1 MCLPKQDMKSERI
14 ADLGLLIAS
23 VIWGTT
29 FFVVKNVVQFIDPVN
44 LCAYRFLIAALIIA
58 VILIIKREKLF
69 SDLNKG
75 IILGIVLT
83 IIYITQTI
91 GLVYTNASN
100 AAFIT
105 GLFVAFLPILS
116 ILFFKSIP
124 DFSNTLA
131 VIFSLCGLWIL
142 TGGMSNINK
151 GDLITIIT
159 AFAYALH
166 ILLVDK
172 FVKSNSK
179 LLTLCFQQFLVVSI
193 ISFILA
199 FTFRLNT
206 ETPIQISHPLV
217 IYLIIFPTVIAF
229 LLQLF
234 CQKVT
239 SPIKVSLIFALE
251 TFFGAMFAWTLGK
264 EIFNLTTFIG
274 GLLIVMG
281 IVISEIKI
289 NFRKFQSGNIT
300 SYLQK

>member
-1 MCLPKQDMKSERI
+1 MKSERI

-29 FFVVKNVVQFIDPVN
+29 FFVVKNVVQFIDPII
-44 LCAYRFLIAALIIA
+44 LCAYRFLIAGLIIA
-58 VILIIKREKLF
+58 VILIIKKQKLF
-69 SDLNKG
+69 SNLSNG
-75 IILGIVLT
+75 IILGIVLA

-105 GLFVAFLPILS
+105 GLFVVFLPILS
-116 ILFFKSIP
+116 ILFFKSISN
-124 DFSNTLA
+124 FSSTVA
-131 VIFSLCGLWIL
+131 VIFSLSGLWIL

-172 FVKSNSK
+172 FVKNNSK
-179 LLTLCFQQFLVVSI
+179 PLTLCFQQFLVVSI

-199 FTFRLNT
+199 FTFKLGI
-206 ETPIQISHPLV
+206 EVPKGILHPFV
-217 IYLIIFPTVIAF
+217 VYLIIFPTVIGF

-234 CQKVT
+234 CQKIT

-251 TFFGAMFAWTLGK
+251 SFFGALFAWTLGK
-264 EIFNLTTFIG
+264 EIFSLTTFIG

-281 IVISEIKI
+281 IVISETKI
-289 NFRKFQSGNIT
+289 NFRKFQLGNIT